1 MLNTFIKSVKWGV
14 ECWEYS
20 YCYFLYFVI
29 VPTNMVLE
37 NMMTFLLL
45 SVGEFPMGLPGSY
58 VTPAFN
64 VCLDYTNNVY
74 VSYCY
79 FVHFT
84 AVPRYMAWVN
94 MPIFLLLNGGEISR
108 GGGGGGGGGYRGHIA
123 PTFNV
128 HSDCITNVY
137 VSYCYFLYFAVVPRN
152 MVLKIWLH
160 SFCWLWWNSTGVS
173 RGVMCNTCF

>member
-1 MLNTFIKSVKWGV
+1 
-14 ECWEYS
+14 
-20 YCYFLYFVI
+20 
-29 VPTNMVLE
+29 MVLE
-37 NMMTFLLL
+37 NMMIFLLL

-84 AVPRYMAWVN
+84 AVPRYMACVN

-108 GGGGGGGGGYRGHIA
+108 GVPGSYIA

-128 HSDCITNVY
+128 CEDCITNVY

-152 MVLKIWLH
+152 MVLEI
-160 SFCWLWWNSTGVS
+160 
-173 RGVMCNTCF
+173 